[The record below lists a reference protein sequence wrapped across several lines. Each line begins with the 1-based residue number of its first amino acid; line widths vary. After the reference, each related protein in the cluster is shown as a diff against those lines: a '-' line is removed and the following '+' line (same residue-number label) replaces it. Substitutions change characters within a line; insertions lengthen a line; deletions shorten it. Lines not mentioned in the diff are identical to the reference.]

1 MRMFAAPLS
10 LLAIAGVLSACSS
23 SMPNDAHQAQEP
35 VMPAA
40 APVAAQPLS
49 AMATDSTMTAGSS
62 EGAAI
67 AAEASQVLGFQT
79 APAATTAMPDATA
92 MPMTTGPA
100 TVGTSVAAV
109 ETGTAASVSSISD
122 EQNFAAVSER
132 ESIESDAQR
141 LAENRAQYVVI
152 QPTALPQREGGGGA
166 SIVHYALATN
176 NPKGQQMYSRSIIA
190 AQSRF
195 ERNCGKFTSQ
205 DRAQEAFLD
214 AGGPERDPK
223 GLDPDGDGFA
233 CFWDPA
239 PFRAARNAVP
249 AQPDYVATS
258 TAQ

>member
-1 MRMFAAPLS
+1 MRSLAAS
-10 LLAIAGVLSACSS
+10 VSSIALAGLLSACAS
-23 SMPNDAHQAQEP
+23 SMPSNVFENTES

-40 APVAAQPLS
+40 APVSAQPLS
-49 AMATDSTMTAGSS
+49 STAGGAPTS

-67 AAEASQVLGFQT
+67 AAEAGQVLGFQT
-79 APAATTAMPDATA
+79 TPAPASAMPAASTFA
-92 MPMTTGPA
+92 APVATGPA

-122 EQNFAAVSER
+122 EQNFNAVAER
-132 ESIESDAQR
+132 ESIESDAAR
-141 LAENRAQYVVI
+141 LAQNRAQYVVI

-166 SIVHYALATN
+166 SIVHYALQTTN
-176 NPKGQQMYSRSIIA
+176 AKGQQMYSRSSIA
-190 AQSRF
+190 ANSRF

-214 AGGPERDPK
+214 AGGPNRDPK
-223 GLDPDGDGFA
+223 GMDPDGDGFA

-249 AQPDYVATS
+249 AQPDYVTTS
-258 TAQ
+258 TATAQ